1 MQLNV
6 LDMAGKE
13 VGKINVDD
21 AVFAREYNEALIH
34 QVVVAQLAN
43 QRQGTHSAQTRAE
56 VRGGGIKPFRQKGTG
71 RARQGSSRSPQY
83 VGGGVVFA
91 KKPRDF
97 SQKVNKTMKRSAFLA
112 AISQKIRQNEF
123 TVLDK
128 LEIAEGKT
136 KLVATVADALK
147 LSGRTI
153 FVIDEPNELL
163 LRATKNMPEVQVQEV
178 RTLSVYDVVAS
189 SNLVFTQSAVAKLE
203 EANK

>member
-13 VGKINVDD
+13 VGKMNVDD
-21 AVFAREYNEALIH
+21 TVFARDYNEALVH

-43 QRQGTHSAQTRAE
+43 QRQGTHAAQTRSE
-56 VRGGGIKPFRQKGTG
+56 VRGGGVKPFRQKGTG
-71 RARQGSSRSPQY
+71 RARQGSSRSPQH
-83 VGGGVVFA
+83 VGGGVAFA

-97 SQKVNKTMKRSAFLA
+97 SQKINKTMKKSAFLSA
-112 AISQKIRQNEF
+112 VSQKIRQNEF

-128 LEIAEGKT
+128 FELAEGKT
-136 KLVATVADALK
+136 KLVATVVDALK
-147 LSGRTI
+147 LSGNTI
-153 FVIDEPNELL
+153 FVVEEPNAIL
-163 LRATKNMPEVQVQEV
+163 LRATSNMPEVQVQEV

-189 SNLVFTQSAVAKLE
+189 SNLVFTQGAVAKLE